1 MGVPQSR
8 RARSRRGASLLGAW
22 LLALTGCAD
31 PATDLFHVDVAGARL
46 PVVIHGPADATT
58 LVLFQHGG
66 PDGSAGIDPLPP
78 GLLAL
83 TDDLRVAT
91 WAQRSTNLAAGR
103 NPTRDNTIAQHVD
116 DLHAVRHA
124 VLERAPDA
132 ERVVLAGHS
141 WGVALTLAYLD
152 VYGEAGLAGV
162 VLSDGFF
169 SYDDNA
175 ERSLARLA
183 ELANAQRAAA
193 VDDEERE
200 RWRETARFAIA
211 QHERGAPYPLETIV
225 EASDACAE
233 LESVLDRPEEAKPV
247 APSLASPTSP
257 LLVPDGLLVAWNFR
271 SMIKELTTLD
281 VSAGLAG
288 RRLPALLVWGKN
300 DCRAP
305 VDTGKALLARYGGVA
320 ELVIV
325 DDATHF
331 ALYAQPRA
339 FAAPVRD
346 FVAALP

>member
-1 MGVPQSR
+1 MGVHQCRSVPSR
-8 RARSRRGASLLGAW
+8 SGVGVIGASLLV
-22 LLALTGCAD
+22 LTGCAE
-31 PATDLFHVDVAGARL
+31 PAMDLFHVEVAGTRL
-46 PVVIHGPADATT
+46 PVVIHGPANATT

-66 PDGSAGIDPLPP
+66 PDGNAGIDPLPP

-91 WAQRSTNLAAGR
+91 WAQRSTTLAAGR
-103 NPTRDNTIAQHVD
+103 NPLRDNTIAQHVE
-116 DLHAVRHA
+116 DLHAVRNS
-124 VLERAPDA
+124 VLERAPA
-132 ERVVLAGHS
+132 IERVVLAGHS

-152 VYGEAGLAGV
+152 VHGEAGLAGV

-175 ERSLARLA
+175 ERSFARLA
-183 ELANAQRAAA
+183 ELATAQSADA
-193 VDDEERE
+193 VADEERD
-200 RWRETARFAIA
+200 RWRETARFASE

-233 LESVLDRPEEAKPV
+233 LEGALDRPEKTKPTS
-247 APSLASPTSP
+247 PSLASPTSP
-257 LLVPDGLLVAWNFR
+257 LLVPDGLLIAWNFR
-271 SMIKELTTLD
+271 SMIKELTTFD
-281 VSAGLAG
+281 VSAGLAD

-305 VDTGKALLARYGGVA
+305 VDTGEALISRYGGNA
-320 ELVIV
+320 ELAIV

-331 ALYAQPRA
+331 AIYAQPRA